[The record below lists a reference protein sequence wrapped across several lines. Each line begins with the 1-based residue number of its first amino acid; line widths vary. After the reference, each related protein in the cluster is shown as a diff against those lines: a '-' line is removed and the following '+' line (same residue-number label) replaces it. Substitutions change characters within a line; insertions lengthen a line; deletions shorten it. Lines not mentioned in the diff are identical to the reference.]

1 MATTTAATHRPLVIN
16 NCQVIID
23 GVAYGDAIDSAI
35 AQPAYT
41 THDWKPVSG
50 KSQTIVGALSWK
62 VVLNL
67 GQDYTMNSLT
77 HQLLTRHGEEAELTL
92 APAGEETGQ
101 PTISGTVTL
110 AAVSDMGGKADE
122 VAVTGTTLGM
132 KGQPVIAWAD
142 APAAAAAA
150 STK

>member
-1 MATTTAATHRPLVIN
+1 MASTTPAVHRPLVIN

-35 AQPAYT
+35 AQPAFT

-50 KSQTIVGALSWK
+50 RSQSLVGALSWK
-62 VVLNL
+62 IVLNL
-67 GQDYTMNSLT
+67 GQDYTTDSLT
-77 HQLLTRHGEEAELTL
+77 HLLLTRHGEEAELTL

-101 PTISGTVTL
+101 PTIKGTVTL

-132 KGQPVIAWAD
+132 KGQPAITWATAT
-142 APAAAAAA
+142 APATAA
-150 STK
+150 SK

>member
-1 MATTTAATHRPLVIN
+1 MASTPAIHRPLVIN
-16 NCQVIID
+16 DCQVIID

-35 AQPAYT
+35 AQPSFT
-41 THDWKPVSG
+41 SHDWKPVSG

-67 GQDYTMNSLT
+67 GQDYTTDSLT
-77 HQLLTRHGEEAELTL
+77 HVLLTRHGESVELTL
-92 APAGEETGQ
+92 APAGEGTDQ

-110 AAVSDMGGKADE
+110 AAVSDIGGKADE

-132 KGQPVIAWAD
+132 VGQPIITWAT
-142 APAAAAAA
+142 AE
-150 STK
+150 